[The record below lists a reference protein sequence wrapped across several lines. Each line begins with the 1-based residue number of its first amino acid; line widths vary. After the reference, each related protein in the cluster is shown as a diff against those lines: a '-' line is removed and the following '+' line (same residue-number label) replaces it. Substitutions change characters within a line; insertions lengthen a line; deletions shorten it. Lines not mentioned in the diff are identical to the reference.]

1 MIEEGKTYKIKKIRG
16 LDINNEPVNKNLA
29 NVLKIVKSPNKELG
43 DIALCDVDG
52 ERYIL
57 PVHALVDPENPEEYS
72 KWSVTKIESV
82 MRPMNLTFWKDLQEE
97 ATFSAMGAAPC
108 PAMGQVSSTA
118 CTVNG
123 VPVEGKSVKKKKNKK
138 KNEDIEVKHEGIL
151 EVPEGKNVDDL
162 PIKHFQSLIDKKGY
176 GKIIKAL
183 TNLEVWNKK
192 KNPELSSWAKNM
204 IDKLQKKNKNESV
217 RWIDRDGVEHVELD
231 ERPSTTLDDIDREE
245 TIKNMEAKGLLDT
258 PKTVFARNKGEIDDP
273 EFEDAINILLFGT
286 KDDVDEY
293 KELCATFAECGRYD
307 DFLRFAK
314 EKYGLYGTALDSY
327 NVGADI
333 DENFEIKWL
342 DEDFHEA
349 YERITNLLAKQL
361 DRMNFEYA
369 NTEEI
374 IYKKEGA
381 YKYLLKFDNEIG
393 ILKFKVTKD
402 DETIIEKEWQLDE
415 KEDVSPIFAE
425 IEDIYNKYGI

>member
-16 LDINNEPVNKNLA
+16 LDTDDNSNKNLA
-29 NVLKIVKSPNKELG
+29 TVLKIVKSSNEQLG
-43 DIALCDVDG
+43 DVAFCNVDG
-52 ERYIL
+52 ERYVL
-57 PVHALVDPENPEEYS
+57 PLDALVDPENPEEYS
-72 KWSVTKIESV
+72 KWTISKLESV

-108 PAMGQVSSTA
+108 PAMGQVNSGTG

-123 VPVEGKSVKKKKNKK
+123 VPVEGKSVKKKKRK
-138 KNEDIEVKHEGIL
+138 KHEAL
-151 EVPEGKNVDDL
+151 ELVAEQDPEVQIGDTYFAHNEQDVFDCLDKMIPGDATGVYLKHKEYPETYELTIEMLDEDLYNLFLEEDTEANSDDWEGKNVMDTD
-162 PIKHFQSLIDKKGY
+162 PI
-176 GKIIKAL
+176 
-183 TNLEVWNKK
+183 NK
-192 KNPELSSWAKNM
+192 
-204 IDKLQKKNKNESV
+204 
-217 RWIDRDGVEHVELD
+217 
-231 ERPSTTLDDIDREE
+231 ERAIE
-245 TIKNMEAKGLLDT
+245 TINSLFMDYKVVESKIDESMESFVKGLL
-258 PKTVFARNKGEIDDP
+258 
-273 EFEDAINILLFGT
+273 
-286 KDDVDEY
+286 
-293 KELCATFAECGRYD
+293 
-307 DFLRFAK
+307 
-314 EKYGLYGTALDSY
+314 
-327 NVGADI
+327 
-333 DENFEIKWL
+333 
-342 DEDFHEA
+342 EDFHEA

-381 YKYLLKFDNEIG
+381 YRYLLKFDNEIG

>member
-1 MIEEGKTYKIKKIRG
+1 MIEEGKTYKLKKIKDFFG
-16 LDINNEPVNKNLA
+16 TNIDDEFK
-29 NVLKIVKSPNKELG
+29 VLKIMGDTVYCQNLNTRELNMFNKN
-43 DIALCDVDG
+43 DFI
-52 ERYIL
+52 
-57 PVHALVDPENPEEYS
+57 DPEFPEDVYS
-72 KWSVTKIESV
+72 DIQIVYEKLNNIMK
-82 MRPMNLTFWKDLQEE
+82 PMNLDFWKDLQEE
-97 ATFSAMGAAPC
+97 ASFGALGATPC
-108 PAMGQVSSTA
+108 PAMGQVTSTA

-204 IDKLQKKNKNESV
+204 IEKLQKKNKNESIT
-217 RWIDRDGVEHVELD
+217 WIDNDGVEHVELD

-374 IYKKEGA
+374 IYKKEGV

-393 ILKFKVTKD
+393 ILKFKVIKD
-402 DETIIEKEWQLDE
+402 DDVIIEKEWQLDD
-415 KEDVSPIFAE
+415 KEDVSPIFSE